1 LAFLSNASYP
11 SPLIPLASLMTAPL
25 VTLLLQKAFVV
36 FATLTPII
44 NAPGMAPIFLTLT
57 DGLSNATRSRMAR
70 QIAISGFLLVIGSV
84 LIGSPLLAFFG
95 VSLPVLRIAGG
106 MLVTATAWQLLRSE
120 HPRPLS
126 GPLHDRAT
134 EGSSTIAAFYPL
146 TFPLTVGP
154 GTISM
159 SMTLGA
165 EFGGTHLPTY
175 IGLIALVIGTALAAA
190 VIFLSYRFA
199 GALTRTLG
207 ETGTIVFLRLS
218 SFILLC
224 IGIQIGWEGLSYLIQ
239 SLHG

>member
-1 LAFLSNASYP
+1 
-11 SPLIPLASLMTAPL
+11 MTAPL
-25 VTLLLQKAFVV
+25 ITLLLQKAFVV

-57 DGLSNATRSRMAR
+57 DGLSNATRSRVAR

-120 HPRPLS
+120 HPRPLA

-134 EGSSTIAAFYPL
+134 EGSSSIAAFYPL

-175 IGLIALVIGTALAAA
+175 IGLIALAIGTALAAA

-199 GALTRTLG
+199 SALTRTLG

-224 IGIQIGWEGLSYLIQ
+224 IGIQIGWEGLSYLFQ
-239 SLHG
+239 SLHD

>member
-1 LAFLSNASYP
+1 MTVS
-11 SPLIPLASLMTAPL
+11 LIA
-25 VTLLLQKAFVV
+25 LLFQKAFVV

-57 DGLSNATRSRMAR
+57 DGLSSSTRSRMAQ

-95 VSLPVLRIAGG
+95 VSLPVLRVGGG

-120 HPRPLS
+120 DSRPLA
-126 GPLHDRAT
+126 GPLHDKAAAGGSAAGAT
-134 EGSSTIAAFYPL
+134 AAFYPL

-165 EFGGTHLPTY
+165 EFHGTHLPALV
-175 IGLIALVIGTALAAA
+175 GLIALVIGAALAAI
-190 VIFLSYRFA
+190 VIYLSYRFA

-207 ETGTIVFLRLS
+207 ETGTIVFLRLT

-224 IGIQIGWEGLSYLIQ
+224 IGIQIGWEGVADLIQ
-239 SLHG
+239 SLHTR

>member
-1 LAFLSNASYP
+1 MT
-11 SPLIPLASLMTAPL
+11 ASLI
-25 VTLLLQKAFVV
+25 TLLLQKAVVV

-57 DGLSNATRSRMAR
+57 EGVSNTTRRKVAR
-70 QIAISGFLLVIGSV
+70 QIAVSGFLLVIGSV

-95 VSLPVLRIAGG
+95 VSLPVLRVGGG
-106 MLVTATAWQLLRSE
+106 MLVTATAWQLLRSDN
-120 HPRPLS
+120 PRPLA
-126 GPLHDRAT
+126 GPLHEKVT
-134 EGSSTIAAFYPL
+134 EGGSAVGVIAAFYPL

-165 EFGGTHLPTY
+165 EFRGSNLPLY
-175 IGLIALVIGTALAAA
+175 LGLIALVIGAALAAA
-190 VIFLSYRFA
+190 VIYLSYRFA

-207 ETGTIVFLRLS
+207 EAGTIVFLRLA

-224 IGIQIGWEGLSYLIQ
+224 IGIQIGWGGLADLIQ
-239 SLHG
+239 SLRA